1 MHRPADGLTLPSLPP
16 QRTDRIP
23 KDIHVEPERFAAELI
38 SKLEG
43 VLRQREAEEKLEERL
58 KRVRLVRFK
67 PTSFPARSPPPAP
80 PSRTGAARRRCRH
93 CCSATTAVLIWLSA
107 SRYKAAISL
116 RRFTSGELYSV

>member
-1 MHRPADGLTLPSLPP
+1 M
-16 QRTDRIP
+16 
-23 KDIHVEPERFAAELI
+23 EPERFAAELI

-67 PTSFPARSPPPAP
+67 PTSFPTRFFFFPLQNRCSPPPLLLLLP
-80 PSRTGAARRRCRH
+80 
-93 CCSATTAVLIWLSA
+93 TTAVLIWLSA
-107 SRYKAAISL
+107 SRYKAAFLL